1 MVQRNSKRLQLCL
14 KYCFLLVFGW
24 GGSLYADELDASW
37 GDAGEN
43 LRWAVDSSISVGYG
57 LEDGDKD
64 YEGFIGIDSQKVI
77 STNTRDIGIIIAQL
91 YAMRIHDREMPR
103 PVFFKSESEWVF
115 LPRNVYFDY
124 TGLSQGQFNIRVGH
138 LIPSYG
144 LRIPSNTTGT
154 LRQLIAGPNLGL
166 KVDYGAAIHG
176 EFALGSYFISATRG
190 SGVEYSSAES
200 PYAYVG
206 RIASP
211 SNNRL
216 VVGLSGFQGKILT
229 PMGVIKRSRVGL
241 DVQTYV
247 GPIDG
252 RLEVSSGYNPNE
264 TEVLNGIAEVSHAA
278 GFASTLF
285 YVQGRYF
292 SVKMSA
298 SDTWTTRSLGTIG
311 IRHQVLKWLT
321 VASNFEYP
329 LSLPEAVDPA
339 PQLRFQLRSRY

>member
-1 MVQRNSKRLQLCL
+1 MQGDTTGLNLYLRYVFIVIVVSVGQLH
-14 KYCFLLVFGW
+14 
-24 GGSLYADELDASW
+24 ANELDASW
-37 GDAGEN
+37 GTAAEN

-57 LEDGDKD
+57 LEDGDTD

-91 YAMRIHDREMPR
+91 YAVRIHDREMPR
-103 PVFFKSESEWVF
+103 PVFFKSESEWAF
-115 LPRNVYFDY
+115 LPRNIYFDY

-176 EFALGSYFISATRG
+176 EVALGSYFVSATRG

-200 PYAYVG
+200 PYAYAG
-206 RIASP
+206 RIASS
-211 SNNRL
+211 SNHRL

-229 PMGVIKRSRVGL
+229 PKGVIKRSRVGL
-241 DVQTYV
+241 DLQTFW

-252 RLEVSSGYNPNE
+252 RLEISSGYDPNE
-264 TEVLNGIAEVSHAA
+264 TEVLNGIAELSHAT

-285 YVQGRYF
+285 YIQGRHF
-292 SVKMSA
+292 SVKMSGT
-298 SDTWTTRSLGTIG
+298 DTWTARSLGTIG
-311 IRHQVLKWLT
+311 IRHQVLQWLT